1 MILAGRLPT
10 RARAAMI
17 ATDVHQH
24 LWSERLLALLAAR
37 TRPPSLRRAGGE
49 WILRLDG
56 EAEAPVDLAAHR
68 PDARRRELDAAGVA
82 RARGCPSSPPGIAA
96 RRPRA
101 AAPPRDAHPAG
112 P

>member
-1 MILAGRLPT
+1 
-10 RARAAMI
+10 MI

-56 EAEAPVDLAAHR
+56 EAEAPVDLVAHR
-68 PDARRRELDAAGVA
+68 PDVRRRELDEAGLVPA
-82 RARGCPSSPPGIAA
+82 LVFPSRPPGIEG
-96 RRPRA
+96 P
-101 AAPPRDAHPAG
+101 PPRDAG
-112 P
+112 PLLGAAHHEPPGPG